1 MKNLGTPKSL
11 SEAIANG
18 MTMTP
23 LCKIHQSVELAVK
36 DYIRQILCI
45 QFLRHGE
52 NPEIMN
58 VLYQLEAQLGCK
70 MNELESKHIDKNLK
84 SILSNALK
92 VSGG

>member
-23 LCKIHQSVELAVK
+23 LCKIHESVELAVK

-52 NPEIMN
+52 NPETMS
-58 VLYQLEAQLGCK
+58 VLYHLEAQLGCK
-70 MNELESKHIDKNLK
+70 MNKLELKQIENNLES
-84 SILSNALK
+84 ILANALK
-92 VSGG
+92 VSGE